1 MTQTISISFFRF
13 DRWQDRLWAMSMMVA
28 ARMMLPRVEG
38 IGFWKLCGSGA
49 GEGFDIVPNPRVFA
63 ILATWPDAETARH
76 QTKTAGIFA
85 RYVAHAS
92 ESWSVFLNTTS
103 VRGQWA
109 GIAPFTASDTPQTA
123 PLAVLTRATIKTRN
137 ILRFW
142 GRVPNIS
149 AVISDD
155 PKVMF
160 KIGIGEAPLL
170 NQITF
175 SVWPDAHS
183 MAEFARRDGPHAR
196 AIRSVRDENWFKE
209 ELYARFT
216 IVGDRGTWG
225 GSSPLTQTERPA

>member
-28 ARMMLPRVEG
+28 ARAILPRVAD

-49 GEGFDIVPNPRVFA
+49 GVGFDVVPNPKVFA
-63 ILATWPDAETARH
+63 ILATWPDAQTAQAR
-76 QTKTAGIFA
+76 TSSAGIFQ
-85 RYVAHAS
+85 RYVKHAS
-92 ESWSVFLNTTS
+92 ETWTVFLNTTS

-109 GIAPFTASDTPQTA
+109 GSAPFDVSGEHHAG

-137 ILRFW
+137 VLRFW
-142 GRVPNIS
+142 QRVPDIS
-149 AVISDD
+149 AVIGDD
-155 PKVMF
+155 PNVMF

-196 AIRSVRDENWFKE
+196 AIRSVRDESWFKE